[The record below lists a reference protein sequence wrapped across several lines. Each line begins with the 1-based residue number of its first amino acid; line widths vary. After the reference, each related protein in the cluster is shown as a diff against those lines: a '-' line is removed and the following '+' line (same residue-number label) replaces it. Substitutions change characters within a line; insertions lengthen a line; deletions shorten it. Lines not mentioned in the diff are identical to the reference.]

1 MTVKEFMELLQKGVD
16 KGIISETDKI
26 NIEVSCAYIQKD
38 KPSQVENAMVSIIW
52 YLNLNEK
59 N

>member
-38 KPSQVENAMVSIIW
+38 KPSKLENAMVSIIRD
-52 YLNLNEK
+52 LNLNEK